1 MKDILHQIC
10 KYNGK
15 GLHKNT
21 WELKEEYKQG
31 SISESKKTAVIA
43 NLNEKKKTDKKED
56 DYMDEDEEDLD
67 DSDDDDDDND
77 DMIEQM

>member
-43 NLNEKKKTDKKED
+43 NLNEKRKKEE
-56 DYMDEDEEDLD
+56 DYMDEDDEDDEDLD
-67 DSDDDDDDND
+67 DSDDDDDD
-77 DMIEQM
+77 MIEQM